1 MKSFLLTAAAFG
13 MLALPARAAD
23 LPPAPFYAAPIA
35 IPIFTWTG
43 CYIGGTVGGVWGS
56 STDNWAPNPAGF
68 PVSGSAI
75 AGQTSATLSTSG
87 VTGGGEGGCSYQV
100 SPWFVVGIEG
110 DWQATGLS
118 GTTNGVVNVAGTTNP
133 WSESWSSHWLATIRG
148 RAGYAAGPWLFY
160 VTGGGA
166 FANVRFSDAIIFPGS
181 GTVNAFSQS
190 TTAFGWTIGGGVEFA
205 FAPNWTVK
213 AEYLYVDLPGTSFT
227 SVNGS
232 PVLFPNSTITHTH
245 GDVKENIARIGVNY
259 RFW

>member
-68 PVSGSAI
+68 PVSASAI
-75 AGQTSATLSTSG
+75 TGQTSATLSTSG

-148 RAGYAAGPWLFY
+148 RAGYAAARPPATAESPQTRPAAVGDR
-160 VTGGGA
+160 VT
-166 FANVRFSDAIIFPGS
+166 
-181 GTVNAFSQS
+181 
-190 TTAFGWTIGGGVEFA
+190 
-205 FAPNWTVK
+205 
-213 AEYLYVDLPGTSFT
+213 Y
-227 SVNGS
+227 S
-232 PVLFPNSTITHTH
+232 P
-245 GDVKENIARIGVNY
+245 A
-259 RFW
+259 